1 MKKMKIGNFE
11 IEKPLFLAPMDDIT
25 DYPFRNICKEWGADV
40 VVTEFISAEAVI
52 RKVDRSLKKMSFSEK
67 ERPIGIQLYGSSE
80 LSMANAA
87 KTAESFEPDFIDI
100 NAGCWVKKIVN
111 RGDGAGLLK
120 DLKKLERVLSE
131 VKSNTNLP
139 VTLKTRLGWDD
150 NNIAIFDV
158 LEIAYK
164 IGIDFITVH
173 LRTRQQGLKGEAN
186 PTWIPKIKEKA
197 KIPIVA
203 NGDIKTPQDVER
215 YFSLGADGIMIGR
228 GAIGNPFLFS
238 RCKTYLEKGE
248 YTSEPEIKE
257 RIHWCLIHFRRHIEY
272 YGEQRGVPTFRKFY
286 NGYLHGYPYIG
297 KIRTEIMNLKS
308 AQKIEEILI
317 SIMENPEELGRIAH
331 TNIMD

>member
-1 MKKMKIGNFE
+1 MKIGKYE

-40 VVTEFISAEAVI
+40 VVTEFVSAEAVI
-52 RKVDRSLKKMSFSEK
+52 RNVDRSLKKMSFNEQ

-87 KTAESFEPDFIDI
+87 KTAESYAPDFIDI
-100 NAGCWVKKIVN
+100 NAGCWVKKIAN

-131 VKSNTNLP
+131 VKSNTELP

-150 NNIAIFDV
+150 NHITIFDV

-164 IGIDFITVH
+164 MGIDFITVH
-173 LRTRQQGLKGEAN
+173 LRTRQQGLKGNADWS
-186 PTWIPKIKEKA
+186 WISKIKEKT
-197 KIPIVA
+197 KIPFVA
-203 NGDIKTPQDVER
+203 NGDIKTPQDVEEC
-215 YFSLGADGIMIGR
+215 FELGADGVMIGR
-228 GAIGNPFLFS
+228 AIIGNPFFFK
-238 RCKTYLEKGE
+238 RCKLYLEKKDE
-248 YTSEPEIKE
+248 YLIEPDIKE
-257 RIHWCLIHFRRHIEY
+257 RLQWCLIHFQKHIEY

-317 SIMENPEELGRIAH
+317 SIMENPEKVYERVHSKA
-331 TNIMD
+331 NE